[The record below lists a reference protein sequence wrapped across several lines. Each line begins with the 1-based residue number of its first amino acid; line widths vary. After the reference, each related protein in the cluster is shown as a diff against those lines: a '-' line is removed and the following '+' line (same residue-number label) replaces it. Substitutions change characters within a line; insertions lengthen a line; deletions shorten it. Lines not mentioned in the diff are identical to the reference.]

1 MNKSTGLDAA
11 GEPAEP
17 TCDSDK
23 CYICLSLIKNQT
35 VGSLDKCLHVFCLQC
50 ILQWSQTANTCPV
63 DRISFAFI
71 HQRRSPAGVVQ
82 KQIRVTP
89 ERKDGDDEEEGVS
102 PVICEECG
110 RSDRR
115 HRLLLCARCDSG
127 FHVDC
132 LTLSLNSV
140 PEGDWT
146 CPECVISNT
155 EGFGSEEEEISN
167 GELTEL
173 LAEVD
178 RTSSPRGRLRAST
191 LNRPGGLTQPR
202 RSSRIQSRGGGGPRS
217 RPQTCR
223 RVPKYLLRAWR
234 PTAPPGEAAD
244 LRDTSSASVGE
255 GL

>member
-127 FHVDC
+127 
-132 LTLSLNSV
+132 
-140 PEGDWT
+140 G
-146 CPECVISNT
+146 
-155 EGFGSEEEEISN
+155 
-167 GELTEL
+167 
-173 LAEVD
+173 
-178 RTSSPRGRLRAST
+178 LRV
-191 LNRPGGLTQPR
+191 
-202 RSSRIQSRGGGGPRS
+202 GGGGDQQWRADGTPRRGRS
-217 RPQTCR
+217 DVVSQRSPPSLHPEPPRRPHPTTAELQDPEPRRRRSALPPSDLSACSKIPSAGVETYSSTWGSCR
-223 RVPKYLLRAWR
+223 
-234 PTAPPGEAAD
+234 
-244 LRDTSSASVGE
+244 SS
-255 GL
+255 